1 MAKFLCI
8 MQIRRVAHYSEIG
21 TRYKR
26 QCITER
32 KMRWSPVTLD
42 NLEGGRA
49 VFRLFT
55 VRNSQPSCL
64 HLQRPGPVKARASA
78 LCEPH
83 TFAAHK
89 GPSNKILCGGFRLVS
104 DWFRASVLCEPP
116 RTIGFACLLVDAP
129 NWARRK

>member
-8 MQIRRVAHYSEIG
+8 MQIRRVARYSEIG
-21 TRYKR
+21 TRSKR
-26 QCITER
+26 KCITER

-42 NLEGGRA
+42 NLEGRA

-116 RTIGFACLLVDAP
+116 RTIGFACRLVDAP